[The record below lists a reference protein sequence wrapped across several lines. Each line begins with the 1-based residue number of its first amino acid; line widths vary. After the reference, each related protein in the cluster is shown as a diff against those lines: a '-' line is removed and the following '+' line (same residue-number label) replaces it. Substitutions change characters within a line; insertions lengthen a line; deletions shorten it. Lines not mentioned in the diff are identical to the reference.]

1 MVKGYGGDTFC
12 KGNCGPGIIA
22 LAFNDS
28 ATKSHDE
35 IKFKLHRTKSLKR
48 GTGDVADCRSA
59 RCLLNGNYISSLS
72 FLSPLSLSLSLSLF
86 TPFFLSQWFREQ
98 RKKAIEPRRFNA
110 DEVKAMGI
118 ERDRKRYERERESG
132 KKNAGRVEVKSR
144 EVWE

>member
-72 FLSPLSLSLSLSLF
+72 FLSPLSLSLSLSLSLPPF
-86 TPFFLSQWFREQ
+86 FFLSGSE
-98 RKKAIEPRRFNA
+98 
-110 DEVKAMGI
+110 
-118 ERDRKRYERERESG
+118 
-132 KKNAGRVEVKSR
+132 SR
-144 EVWE
+144 EKKL